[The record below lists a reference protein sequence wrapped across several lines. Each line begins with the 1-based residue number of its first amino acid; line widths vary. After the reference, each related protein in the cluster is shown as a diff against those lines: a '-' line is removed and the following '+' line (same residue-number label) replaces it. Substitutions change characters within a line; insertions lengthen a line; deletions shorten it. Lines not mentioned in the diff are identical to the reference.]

1 MARHSNI
8 LFGAPSKSSIT
19 VEPVVVIPDMLS
31 KNESL
36 IDKFNVEKIN
46 GKLPK
51 TATANQA
58 NVEKRKVCCK
68 LSLNSFSIFVK
79 INRTP
84 IKMVI
89 NDDDKKL

>member
-1 MARHSNI
+1 
-8 LFGAPSKSSIT
+8 
-19 VEPVVVIPDMLS
+19 MLS

-51 TATANQA
+51 TATASQA